1 MPDGQDA
8 TVSYGALDYKFRN
21 DLEYPVYIVA
31 YMTGTKLTCEIY
43 GCRPDD
49 YDNIEV
55 KSRITEVIPA
65 PQTKYVTDNNLKPGE
80 SQVYVQSRKGYKSD
94 RRALFL

>member
-1 MPDGQDA
+1 MCPTGQDA

-43 GCRPDD
+43 GCRPM
-49 YDNIEV
+49 
-55 KSRITEVIPA
+55 IT
-65 PQTKYVTDNNLKPGE
+65 TT
-80 SQVYVQSRKGYKSD
+80 
-94 RRALFL
+94 